1 MDLASAGPIVLH
13 TLTSACSQNAD
24 ILKPA
29 VHQLKQWETSPGFY
43 TILSV
48 SIFLTNT
55 NNLYAFS
62 FILGCCIFLSTF
74 K

>member
-48 SIFLTNT
+48 SILTNMH
-55 NNLYAFS
+55 
-62 FILGCCIFLSTF
+62 FLLS
-74 K
+74 